1 MTHTSS
7 DFQLAYIFRWNGTND
22 EWHIFYAHQEFSEM
36 EETIDTLFLYTLF
49 QYNGAYFHVGVEFA
63 RWTKKMLCLSIILP
77 WAQLKGKKL
86 FDPGNETEF
95 GIWIHEIAFNI
106 CRGLIY
112 IPSLRERDRF
122 ETSDS
127 EARNSEIDGIRGF
140 LFSRYTFIGFF
151 FFFFH
156 RKNLL

>member
-1 MTHTSS
+1 MS
-7 DFQLAYIFRWNGTND
+7 
-22 EWHIFYAHQEFSEM
+22 EWSLRGEQKKCCVYW
-36 EETIDTLFLYTLF
+36 LF
-49 QYNGAYFHVGVEFA
+49 
-63 RWTKKMLCLSIILP
+63 CLEHN
-77 WAQLKGKKL
+77 WRGKKL

-151 FFFFH
+151 SFFFIAKIYFNISIPH
-156 RKNLL
+156 VAAVY